1 MDMYPQGFKAN
12 FGLELANT
20 FGVSAS
26 IEMVACRWFA
36 GYCVLRDKEADCFP
50 TWQCE
55 DSGYR

>member
-36 GYCVLRDKEADCFP
+36 GYCVLP
-50 TWQCE
+50 WQR
-55 DSGYR
+55 SRLFSHMAM